1 MRHGVFAALI
11 GVMLAIAGPAVADCD
26 LYGKSVPEGTRDGG
40 FVCQDG
46 QWVPG

>member
-1 MRHGVFAALI
+1 MRTPLLLLTLALAAL
-11 GVMLAIAGPAVADCD
+11 AGPALADCT
-26 LYGKSVPEGTRDGG
+26 YNGKSVPEGTRNGA

>member
-1 MRHGVFAALI
+1 MRRGIFAAVI
-11 GVMLAIAGPAVADCD
+11 GAMLALAGPAVADCT

-40 FVCQDG
+40 FVCQNG